1 MGIDLALIWFLIIG
15 FGVMMYVITD
25 GFDLGIGILFPFI
38 PDRDHRDTMVNTVA
52 PVWDGNET
60 WLVLGGAGLMA
71 AFPKVYAILLSA
83 LYLPALGLLVGLVW
97 RGVSFEFRFKADD
110 AHKPFWDRAFMSG
123 SFMAAFFQGVILG
136 AFIEGHQIVDG
147 VATDGVMSWLTPFN
161 VFCGFGVVIAYALL
175 GATWLILKTEGD
187 LQARI
192 MRATGPIT
200 VATVLSML
208 VVSVWTPLTH
218 PAIFERWFSL
228 PNFWF
233 FLPVPALVLVA
244 TWAILRSLRGE
255 PHAGPFIWSLVLI
268 FLGYTGLLISIWP
281 YVLPPSLTI
290 WEAAAPPQS
299 LGFALVGALFIIPFI
314 LGYSAW
320 SYYVFRG
327 KVKVGE
333 EFH

>member
-200 VATVLSML
+200 LATVLSML

>member
-1 MGIDLALIWFLIIG
+1 MGIDLPLIWFLIIG

-38 PDRDHRDTMVNTVA
+38 KSREDRDTMVNTVA

-83 LYLPALGLLVGLVW
+83 LYFPALGLLAGLIW

-123 SFMAAFFQGVILG
+123 SFVAAFFQGVILG

-147 VATDGVMSWLTPFN
+147 VATTGIMSWLTLFN
-161 VFCGFGVVIAYALL
+161 VFCGLGVVVAYALL
-175 GATWLILKTEGD
+175 GATWLILKTEGP
-187 LQARI
+187 LQASI
-192 MRATGPIT
+192 IRAASPIT
-200 VATVLSML
+200 LATVSTML
-208 VVSVWTPLTH
+208 IVSIWTPMTH
-218 PAIFERWFSL
+218 PAIFARWFSL

-233 FLPVPALVLVA
+233 FLPVPVLVLVA
-244 TWAILRSLRGE
+244 TWAILKSLRGE
-255 PHAGPFIWSLVLI
+255 PHGGPFVWSLVLV
-268 FLGYTGLLISIWP
+268 FLGYTGLVISIWP

-327 KVKVGE
+327 KVKAGE
-333 EFH
+333 GYH